1 LSFVAGAIPTHSN
14 IPVGSLSLLLYPVF
28 FFSGKV
34 SKLIDDLITLS
45 SFVLGRIQGAVVE
58 NSDKQSG
65 E

>member
-1 LSFVAGAIPTHSN
+1 
-14 IPVGSLSLLLYPVF
+14 
-28 FFSGKV
+28 V

-45 SFVLGRIQGAVVE
+45 SFVLGRFQGAVVE

>member
-14 IPVGSLSLLLYPVF
+14 ILVGSLSLLLYPVF

-45 SFVLGRIQGAVVE
+45 SFVLGRFQGAVVE